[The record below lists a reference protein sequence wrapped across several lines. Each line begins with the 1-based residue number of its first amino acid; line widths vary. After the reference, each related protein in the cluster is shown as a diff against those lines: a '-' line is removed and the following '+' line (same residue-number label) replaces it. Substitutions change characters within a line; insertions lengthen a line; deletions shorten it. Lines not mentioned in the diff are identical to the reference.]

1 MNRGRTDIIIRP
13 TGEST
18 LRVGKQTAG
27 ETTGFHPST
36 DDNFA
41 AIFGSLERTPS
52 NKLSIRIFLVKL
64 CVYELSFLPWAS
76 LGF

>member
-1 MNRGRTDIIIRP
+1 MNRKRTDIQDV
-13 TGEST
+13 GEST
-18 LRVGKQTAG
+18 LVVGEQTVG

-64 CVYELSFLPWAS
+64 CVYELSFSPWAS